1 MKRLL
6 LLPLIAAQT
15 CLAQQSA
22 KKEVFWSF
30 RPPATVSPPVVKNT
44 EWPLGTVDRFILAE
58 QEKKGLSPSKAAE
71 PRVLVHRLFFAL
83 CGLPPAAD
91 VMEHWQ
97 REIGPDLNQ
106 TAIAALVD
114 SLLKS
119 PRFGEHWGQHWL
131 DVARFAESTGGDAN
145 GIHPHAWRYRDYV
158 IDSLNADKP
167 FDQMIRE
174 QIAGDLLPIGSD
186 REWAQN
192 LVATGFLAVGQKL
205 VGEVE
210 DRKFFAD
217 LVDEQ
222 IDATTRAFLGLTVSC
237 ARCHDH
243 KTDPIPQADYYALAA
258 IFRNTETHYGL
269 IKAQSRQY
277 STLLDVTGM
286 GLPAGRDALTAQQLA
301 DMKAEREAAAQKMD
315 DIMRTIRGG
324 DGVTRA
330 MLRRSRTQ
338 RDESEALMQSY
349 DAQGNPL
356 TFVMGMQ
363 DRDATLET
371 RILERGELDKPGA
384 LVAPG
389 FLHALHPQSSPPALR
404 LREGSGRLQL
414 ADWLASPRN
423 PLTARVI
430 ANRAWHWLFDQG
442 LVRTVDDFGFTG
454 DKPTHPE
461 LLDFLALRLIE
472 HKWSLK
478 SLIRELV
485 LTRTWQQAS
494 TFDTDKFDHD
504 PDNLLLWRM
513 RPRRLEAEAVRD
525 AMLAVSG
532 KLDLARPAKPLIAT
546 AGEGT
551 VGQAVFEPEIRKIE
565 APVRSVY
572 LPRVRSVLPEMME
585 LYDAPDASNVMG
597 ARETTTVP
605 LQALHALNSAF
616 VRQQAEAFADRLGKL
631 TVFEQLDHAWLSAF
645 GRPPTAKERE
655 LANAFSFEIE
665 ASLEGPRTQS
675 QREALITLAQSLL
688 CAAEFVVVD

>member
-6 LLPLIAAQT
+6 LFI
-15 CLAQQSA
+15 CLATACSA
-22 KKEVFWSF
+22 QEAAKSRDFWSF
-30 RPPATVSPPVVKNT
+30 QPPRKVVPPVVKDAA
-44 EWPLGTVDRFILAE
+44 WPLNAVDRFILAE
-58 QEKKGLSPSKAAE
+58 LEKNDLKPAQAADA
-71 PRVLVHRLFFAL
+71 RTLVRRLFFTL
-83 CGLPPAAD
+83 CGLPPSAEF
-91 VMEHWQ
+91 VEHWN

-106 TAIAALVD
+106 TAIASLVD
-114 SLLKS
+114 ALLKS

-277 STLLDVTGM
+277 STLLDATGL
-286 GLPAGRDALTAQQLA
+286 GLPAGREVLPAAELAKLRTERDAA
-301 DMKAEREAAAQKMD
+301 DQKMD
-315 DIMRTIRGG
+315 DVMTTIRGG

-338 RDESEALMQSY
+338 RDETEAALQSY
-349 DAQGNPL
+349 DASGNPL
-356 TFVMGMQ
+356 TFVMGVQ
-363 DRDATLET
+363 DRDAPIET
-371 RILERGELDKPGA
+371 RLLERGELDKPGA
-384 LVAPG
+384 LVKPG
-389 FLHALHPQSSPPALR
+389 FLSVLPSQPLR
-404 LREGSGRLQL
+404 LSKGSGRLQL
-414 ADWLASPRN
+414 AAWIVSPQN
-423 PLTARVI
+423 PLTSRVI
-430 ANRAWHWLFDQG
+430 ANRVWHWLFGSG
-442 LVRTVDDFGFTG
+442 LVRTVDDFGATG
-454 DKPTHPE
+454 EKPTHPE
-461 LLDFLALRLIE
+461 LLDHLALRMID
-472 HKWSLK
+472 HKGSLK
-478 SLIRELV
+478 SMIRELV
-485 LTRTWQQAS
+485 LSRTWQQSSA
-494 TFDTDKFDHD
+494 FDAEKAERD
-504 PDNLLLWRM
+504 PDNRLLWRTN
-513 RPRRLEAEAVRD
+513 PHRLEGESVRD
-525 AMLAVSG
+525 AMLTVSG
-532 KLDLARPAKPLIAT
+532 RLLLQRPEIPLIAA

-565 APVRSVY
+565 ADVRSVY
-572 LPRVRSVLPEMME
+572 LPRVRNVLPEMLE
-585 LYDAPDASNVMG
+585 LFNAPDASNVTG
-597 ARETTTVP
+597 AREKTTVP
-605 LQALHALNSAF
+605 LQALHGLNSAF
-616 VRQQAEAFADRLGKL
+616 VRRQAEGFADRIAQKSLL
-631 TVFEQLDHAWLSAF
+631 EQLDFAWLTAF
-645 GRPPTAKERE
+645 SRPPTSKERE
-655 LANAFSFEIE
+655 LANAFLFETE
-665 ASLEGPRTQS
+665 AGLKLDRDAAR
-675 QREALITLAQSLL
+675 REALVIFAQSLL

>member
-1 MKRLL
+1 MKRLFFF
-6 LLPLIAAQT
+6 I
-15 CLAQQSA
+15 CLATACKAQEAA
-22 KKEVFWSF
+22 KSRDFWSF
-30 RPPATVSPPVVKNT
+30 QPPRKAAPLAVQNAA
-44 EWPLGTVDRFILAE
+44 WPLNDVDRYVLAA
-58 QEKKGLSPSKAAE
+58 QEKNGLSPAKPAE
-71 PRVLVHRLFFAL
+71 ARVLVRRLFFAL
-83 CGLPPAAD
+83 CGLPPSTE
-91 VMEHWQ
+91 VVEHWQ

-145 GIHPHAWRYRDYV
+145 GIHPYAWRYRDYV
-158 IDSLNADKP
+158 IDSLNADKA
-167 FDQMIRE
+167 FDRFIRE
-174 QIAGDLLPIGSD
+174 QIAGDLLPVASD
-186 REWAQN
+186 REWATN

-210 DRKFFAD
+210 DRKFHAD

-222 IDATTRAFLGLTVSC
+222 IDATSRAFLGLTAAC

-277 STLLDVTGM
+277 STLLDVTGL
-286 GLPAGRDALTAQQLA
+286 GLSAGRDALTAQQLA
-301 DMKAEREAAAQKMD
+301 EMKAEQEAAAQKMD

-324 DGVTRA
+324 DAVTRA

-356 TFVMGMQ
+356 TFIMGVQ
-363 DRDATLET
+363 DRDAPLET
-371 RILERGELDKPGA
+371 RILERGELDKPGG
-384 LVAPG
+384 LVSAG
-389 FLHALHPQSSPPALR
+389 FLRALHPSSTPPTLR

-430 ANRAWHWLFDQG
+430 ANRAWHWLFGQG
-442 LVRTVDDFGFTG
+442 LVRTVDDFGATG

-461 LLDFLALRLIE
+461 LLDHLALRLIE

-494 TFDTDKFDHD
+494 TFDEDKFDHD

-513 RPRRLEAEAVRD
+513 SPRRLEAEAVRD

-532 KLDLARPAKPLIAT
+532 KLDLARPAKPLIAA

-551 VGQAVFEPEIRKIE
+551 VGQAVFEPEIRKIA
-565 APVRSVY
+565 APIRSVY

-616 VRQQAEAFADRLGKL
+616 VRQQAEAFADRLSKL
-631 TVFEQLDHAWLSAF
+631 TVFEQWDHAWLSAF
-645 GRPPTAKERE
+645 GRRPTDRERE
-655 LANAFSFEIE
+655 LATAFAFEQE
-665 ASLEGPRTQS
+665 AGHEGNVTTSRHA
-675 QREALITLAQSLL
+675 ALITLAHSLL
-688 CAAEFVVVD
+688 CAAEFTVID

>member
-6 LLPLIAAQT
+6 CLILFAALNCAAQDAAT
-15 CLAQQSA
+15 N
-22 KKEVFWSF
+22 EVFWSF
-30 RPPATVSPPVVKNT
+30 RPPVLVPPPATKNT
-44 EWPLGTVDRFILAE
+44 SWPLSAVDRYILAAQE
-58 QEKKGLSPSKAAE
+58 QKDLSPSKPAE
-71 PRVLVHRLFFAL
+71 ARVLVRRLFFAL
-83 CGLPPAAD
+83 AGLPPSAEA
-91 VMEHWQ
+91 VEEWQ
-97 REIGPDLNQ
+97 GKIGPDLSQ
-106 TAIAALVD
+106 DAIAALVD

-119 PRFGEHWGQHWL
+119 PRFGEHWGRHWL

-158 IDSLNADKP
+158 IDSLNEDKP
-167 FDQMIRE
+167 FDRFIRE
-174 QIAGDLLPIGSD
+174 QIAGDLLPIASD
-186 REWAQN
+186 QEWARN

-269 IKAQSRQY
+269 IKAQSRQH

-286 GLPAGRDALTAQQLA
+286 GLPVGREALTAQQFA
-301 DMKAEREAAAQKMD
+301 EMKAEREASAQKMD
-315 DIMRTIRGG
+315 ELMRTIRGG

-330 MLRRSRTQ
+330 LLRRSRTQ
-338 RDESEALMQSY
+338 RDESEALLQSH

-356 TFVMGMQ
+356 TFIMGVQ
-363 DRDATLET
+363 DREAPLET
-371 RILERGELDKPGA
+371 RLLERGELDKPGA

-389 FLHALHPQSSPPALR
+389 YLRALHPNSAPPALR
-404 LREGSGRLQL
+404 VSEGSGRLQL

-430 ANRAWHWLFDQG
+430 ANRVWHWLFGQG
-442 LVRTVDDFGFTG
+442 LVRTVDDFGYTG

-461 LLDFLALRLIE
+461 LLDYLALRLIE
-472 HKWSLK
+472 HKWSIKALV
-478 SLIRELV
+478 REIV
-485 LTRTWQQAS
+485 LTRTWQQSS
-494 TFDTDKFDHD
+494 TFNAEKFEQD
-504 PDNLLLWRM
+504 PENLLLWRVN
-513 RPRRLEAEAVRD
+513 PRRLEAEAVRD

-532 KLDLARPAKPLIAT
+532 NLDLRRPATPLIAA

-572 LPRVRSVLPEMME
+572 LPRVRSVLPEMLE
-585 LYDAPDASNVMG
+585 LYDAPDASNVAG
-597 ARETTTVP
+597 ARDTTTVP

-616 VRQQAEAFADRLGKL
+616 VREQAEGFAARIERF
-631 TVFEQLDHAWLSAF
+631 TVLEQLDHAWLSAF
-645 GRPPTAKERE
+645 GRPPTTKERE
-655 LANAFSFEIE
+655 LATLFTIEMALSAAGSLAESKQAAFI
-665 ASLEGPRTQS
+665 
-675 QREALITLAQSLL
+675 ALAHSLL
-688 CAAEFVVVD
+688 CAAEFAIVD

>member
-1 MKRLL
+1 MIRSIAMKRLFII
-6 LLPLIAAQT
+6 P
-15 CLAQQSA
+15 CLATACAAATSD
-22 KKEVFWSF
+22 FWSF
-30 RPPATVSPPVVKNT
+30 QAVRETELPVVQDAA
-44 EWPLGTVDRFILAE
+44 WPLNDMDRFILARL
-58 QEKKGLSPSKAAE
+58 EKNDIKPAPATDA
-71 PRVLVHRLFFAL
+71 RALVRRLFFTL
-83 CGLPPAAD
+83 CGLPPSAE
-91 VMEHWQ
+91 VVEHWN

-145 GIHPHAWRYRDYV
+145 GIHPHAWRYRDHV

-167 FDQMIRE
+167 FDQFIRE
-174 QIAGDLLPIGSD
+174 QIAGDLLPISSD
-186 REWAQN
+186 EEWAHN

-269 IKAQSRQY
+269 IKAQSRQF

-286 GLPAGRDALTAQQLA
+286 GLPVGRETLSPEEHARLRTERDDADRKMA
-301 DMKAEREAAAQKMD
+301 DVMQ
-315 DIMRTIRGG
+315 TIRGG

-338 RDESEALMQSY
+338 RDETESLLQSY
-349 DAQGNPL
+349 DDEGNPL
-356 TFVMGMQ
+356 ALAMGVQ
-363 DRDATLET
+363 DRAAPIET

-384 LVAPG
+384 LVKPG
-389 FLHALHPQSSPPALR
+389 FLSLLPSQPLR

-414 ADWLASPRN
+414 AQWIASPRN

-430 ANRAWHWLFDQG
+430 ANRVWHWLFGQG
-442 LVRTVDDFGFTG
+442 LVRTVDDFGATG
-454 DKPTHPE
+454 EAPSHPE
-461 LLDFLALRLIE
+461 LLDHLAQRLIAS
-472 HKWSLK
+472 KWSLK
-478 SLIRELV
+478 ALIRELV
-485 LTRTWQQAS
+485 LSRTWQQSS
-494 TFDTDKFDHD
+494 TFDAENAERD
-504 PDNLLLWRM
+504 PDNRLLWRTT
-513 RPRRLEAEAVRD
+513 PRRLEGESVRD

-532 KLDLARPAKPLIAT
+532 TLSIQRPAQPLIAA

-565 APVRSVY
+565 ADVRSIY
-572 LPRVRSVLPEMME
+572 LPRVRSVLPEMLE
-585 LYDAPDASNVMG
+585 LFNAPDASNVTG

-605 LQALHALNSAF
+605 LQALHGLNSAF
-616 VRQQAEAFADRLGKL
+616 TRRQAEAFARRIAQKSVIDQID
-631 TVFEQLDHAWLSAF
+631 FAWLTAF
-645 GRPPTAKERE
+645 SRPPTSTERE
-655 LANAFSFEIE
+655 LANTFLFKTE
-665 ASLEGPRTQS
+665 ARLALDAAEARHQ
-675 QREALITLAQSLL
+675 ALIIFAQSLL
-688 CAAEFVVVD
+688 CAAEFTVLD

>member
-6 LLPLIAAQT
+6 LFI
-15 CLAQQSA
+15 CLATVCKAQEAA
-22 KKEVFWSF
+22 KSRDFWSF
-30 RPPATVSPPVVKNT
+30 QPPRKVAPPVVKDAA
-44 EWPLGTVDRFILAE
+44 WPLNDVDRFILAE
-58 QEKKGLSPSKAAE
+58 LEKNDLKPAQAADA
-71 PRVLVHRLFFAL
+71 RTLVRRLFFTL
-83 CGLPPAAD
+83 CGLPPSAEF
-91 VMEHWQ
+91 VEHWNL
-97 REIGPDLNQ
+97 EIGPDLNQ
-106 TAIAALVD
+106 KAIASLVD
-114 SLLKS
+114 ALLKS

-243 KTDPIPQADYYALAA
+243 KTDPIPQTDYYALAA

-269 IKAQSRQY
+269 IKAQSRQF
-277 STLLDVTGM
+277 STLLDATGL
-286 GLPAGRDALTAQQLA
+286 GLPAGREVLPAAELAKLRADRDAA
-301 DMKAEREAAAQKMD
+301 DQKMD
-315 DIMRTIRGG
+315 DVMKTIRGG

-338 RDESEALMQSY
+338 RDETEAALQSY
-349 DAQGNPL
+349 DANGNPL
-356 TFVMGMQ
+356 TLVMGVQ
-363 DRDATLET
+363 DRDAPIET
-371 RILERGELDKPGA
+371 RLLERGELDKPGA
-384 LVAPG
+384 LVKPG
-389 FLHALHPQSSPPALR
+389 FLSVLPSQPLR
-404 LREGSGRLQL
+404 LSQGSGRLQL
-414 ADWLASPRN
+414 AAWIASPQN
-423 PLTARVI
+423 PLTSRVI
-430 ANRAWHWLFDQG
+430 ANRVWHWLFGSG
-442 LVRTVDDFGFTG
+442 LVRTVDDFGASG
-454 DKPTHPE
+454 EKPTHPE
-461 LLDFLALRLIE
+461 LLDHLALRMID
-472 HKWSLK
+472 HKGSLK
-478 SLIRELV
+478 AMIRELV
-485 LTRTWQQAS
+485 LTRTWQQSSA
-494 TFDTDKFDHD
+494 FDTENAERD
-504 PDNLLLWRM
+504 PDNRLLWRM
-513 RPRRLEAEAVRD
+513 NPHRLEGESVRD
-525 AMLAVSG
+525 AMLTVSG
-532 KLDLARPAKPLIAT
+532 HLSLQRPEIPLITA

-565 APVRSVY
+565 ANVRSIY
-572 LPRVRSVLPEMME
+572 LPRVRTVLPEMLE
-585 LYDAPDASNVMG
+585 LFNAPDASNVTG

-616 VRQQAEAFADRLGKL
+616 VRSQAEGFADRIAQKSLL
-631 TVFEQLDHAWLSAF
+631 EQLDFAWLTAF
-645 GRPPTAKERE
+645 SRPPTSKERE
-655 LANAFSFEIE
+655 LANAFLFETE
-665 ASLEGPRTQS
+665 AGLKLGRDAAR
-675 QREALITLAQSLL
+675 REALVIFAQSLL

>member
-1 MKRLL
+1 MKRFIF
-6 LLPLIAAQT
+6 LPLFAALT
-15 CLAQQSA
+15 CQGQDAS

-30 RPPATVSPPVVKNT
+30 RQPVNIPPPAVKNDS
-44 EWPLGTVDRFILAE
+44 WPLSMVDRHVLAA
-58 QEKKGLSPSKAAE
+58 QEKNGLSPAKPAE
-71 PRVLVHRLFFAL
+71 ARALVRRLFFAL
-83 CGLPPAAD
+83 CGLPPSAE
-91 VMEHWQ
+91 VVEHWQ

-106 TAIAALVD
+106 AAIAALMD

-145 GIHPHAWRYRDYV
+145 GIHPYAWRYRDYV
-158 IDSLNADKP
+158 IDSLNADKA
-167 FDQMIRE
+167 FDRFIRE
-174 QIAGDLLPIGSD
+174 QIAGDLLPVASD
-186 REWAQN
+186 REWATN

-210 DRKFFAD
+210 DRKFHAD

-222 IDATTRAFLGLTVSC
+222 IDATTRAFLGLTAAC

-286 GLPAGRDALTAQQLA
+286 GLSAGRDALSAQQLA
-301 DMKAEREAAAQKMD
+301 EMKAEQEAAAQKMD
-315 DIMRTIRGG
+315 EIMRTIRGG
-324 DGVTRA
+324 DGMTRA

-338 RDESEALMQSY
+338 RDQSEALMQSY

-356 TFVMGMQ
+356 TFIMGVQ
-363 DRDATLET
+363 DLDAPLET

-384 LVAPG
+384 LVSAG
-389 FLHALHPQSSPPALR
+389 FLRALHPSSAPPTLR

-430 ANRAWHWLFDQG
+430 ANRAWHWLFGQG
-442 LVRTVDDFGFTG
+442 LVRTVDDFGATG

-461 LLDFLALRLIE
+461 LLDQLALRLIE

-478 SLIRELV
+478 ALIRELV

-494 TFDTDKFDHD
+494 TYEAEDFERD
-504 PDNLLLWRM
+504 PSNVFLWRM
-513 RPRRLEAEAVRD
+513 SPRRLEAEAVRD

-532 KLDLARPAKPLIAT
+532 KLDLTRPAKPLIAA

-551 VGQAVFEPEIRKIE
+551 VGQAVFEPEIRKIA

-616 VRQQAEAFADRLGKL
+616 VREQAEAFAARLAKL

-645 GRPPTAKERE
+645 GRPPTPKERE
-655 LANAFSFEIE
+655 LANAFTFELE
-665 ASLEGPRTQS
+665 AQNQTRTS
-675 QREALITLAQSLL
+675 REAALIALAHSLL
-688 CAAEFVVVD
+688 CAAEFTVID

>member
-1 MKRLL
+1 MKLL
-6 LLPLIAAQT
+6 FVFI
-15 CLAQQSA
+15 CLATACKAQEVA
-22 KKEVFWSF
+22 KSRDFWSF
-30 RPPATVSPPVVKNT
+30 QPPRKVAPPAVQNAA
-44 EWPLGTVDRFILAE
+44 WPLNDVDRHILAA
-58 QEKKGLSPSKAAE
+58 QEKNGLSPAKPAE
-71 PRVLVHRLFFAL
+71 ARVLVRRLFFAL
-83 CGLPPAAD
+83 CGLPPSTE
-91 VMEHWQ
+91 VVEHWQ

-106 TAIAALVD
+106 TAITSLVD

-119 PRFGEHWGQHWL
+119 PRFGEHWGQHWM

-145 GIHPHAWRYRDYV
+145 GIHPYAWRYRDYV
-158 IDSLNADKP
+158 IDSLNADKA
-167 FDQMIRE
+167 FDRFIRE
-174 QIAGDLLPIGSD
+174 QIAGDLLPVASD
-186 REWAQN
+186 REWATN

-210 DRKFFAD
+210 DRKFHAD

-222 IDATTRAFLGLTVSC
+222 IDATTRAFLGLTAAC

-286 GLPAGRDALTAQQLA
+286 GLSAGRDGLTAQQLA
-301 DMKAEREAAAQKMD
+301 EMKAEQEAAAQKMD

-338 RDESEALMQSY
+338 RDESEAQMQSY

-356 TFVMGMQ
+356 TFIMGVQ
-363 DRDATLET
+363 DRDAPLET
-371 RILERGELDKPGA
+371 RILERGELDKPGPRVSA
-384 LVAPG
+384 G
-389 FLHALHPQSSPPALR
+389 FLRALHPSSAPPTLR

-430 ANRAWHWLFDQG
+430 ANRAWHWLFGQG
-442 LVRTVDDFGFTG
+442 LVRTVDDFGATG

-461 LLDFLALRLIE
+461 LLDHLALRLIE

-478 SLIRELV
+478 ALIRELV

-494 TFDTDKFDHD
+494 TFDAEDFERD
-504 PDNLLLWRM
+504 PGNVFLWSM
-513 RPRRLEAEAVRD
+513 SPRRLEAEAVRD

-532 KLDLARPAKPLIAT
+532 KLDLTRPAKPLIAA

-551 VGQAVFEPEIRKIE
+551 VGQAVFEPEIRKIA
-565 APVRSVY
+565 APIRSVY

-655 LANAFSFEIE
+655 LANAFSFELE

-688 CAAEFVVVD
+688 CTAEFVVVD

>member
-1 MKRLL
+1 MKRFLF
-6 LLPLIAAQT
+6 LPLVAALT
-15 CLAQQSA
+15 CQGQEAS

-30 RPPATVSPPVVKNT
+30 RQPVNILPPAVK
-44 EWPLGTVDRFILAE
+44 EASWPLSMVDRYVLAA
-58 QEKKGLSPSKAAE
+58 QEKNGLSPAKPAE
-71 PRVLVHRLFFAL
+71 ARVLVRRLFFAL
-83 CGLPPAAD
+83 CGLPPSAE
-91 VMEHWQ
+91 VVEHWQ

-114 SLLKS
+114 SLLRS

-145 GIHPHAWRYRDYV
+145 GIHPYAWRYRDYV
-158 IDSLNADKP
+158 IDSLNADKA
-167 FDQMIRE
+167 FDRFIRE
-174 QIAGDLLPIGSD
+174 QIAGDLLPISSD
-186 REWAQN
+186 QEWAQN

-210 DRKFFAD
+210 DRKFHAD

-222 IDATTRAFLGLTVSC
+222 IDATTRAFLGLTAAC

-286 GLPAGRDALTAQQLA
+286 GLSAGRDALTAQQLA
-301 DMKAEREAAAQKMD
+301 EMKAEQEAAAQKMD

-338 RDESEALMQSY
+338 RDQSEALMQSY

-356 TFVMGMQ
+356 TFIMGVQ
-363 DRDATLET
+363 DRDAPLET

-384 LVAPG
+384 LVSAG
-389 FLHALHPQSSPPALR
+389 FLRALHPGSTPPTLR

-430 ANRAWHWLFDQG
+430 ANRIWHWLFGQG
-442 LVRTVDDFGFTG
+442 LVRTVDDFGATG

-461 LLDFLALRLIE
+461 LLDHLALRLIE
-472 HKWSLK
+472 QKWSLK
-478 SLIRELV
+478 ALIRELV

-494 TFDTDKFDHD
+494 TFDAEKFARD
-504 PDNLLLWRM
+504 PDNVFLWRM
-513 RPRRLEAEAVRD
+513 SPRRLEAEAVRD

-532 KLDLARPAKPLIAT
+532 KLDLTRPAKPLIAA

-551 VGQAVFEPEIRKIE
+551 LGQAVFEPEIRKIA

-616 VRQQAEAFADRLGKL
+616 VREQAEAFADRLSKL

-645 GRPPTAKERE
+645 GRPPTTKERE
-655 LANAFSFEIE
+655 LANAFTFELE
-665 ASLEGPRTQS
+665 AQNQASTS
-675 QREALITLAQSLL
+675 REAALIAFAHSLL
-688 CAAEFVVVD
+688 CAAEFTVID

>member
-6 LLPLIAAQT
+6 LFI
-15 CLAQQSA
+15 CLATACKAQQAA
-22 KKEVFWSF
+22 KSRDFWSF
-30 RPPATVSPPVVKNT
+30 QPQRKVAPPVVKDAA
-44 EWPLGTVDRFILAE
+44 WPLNDVDRFILAAM
-58 QEKKGLSPSKAAE
+58 EKNDLKPAQAVDA
-71 PRVLVHRLFFAL
+71 RTLVRRLFFML
-83 CGLPPAAD
+83 CGLPPSSEF
-91 VMEHWQ
+91 VEHWN

-106 TAIAALVD
+106 TAIASLVD
-114 SLLKS
+114 TLLKS

-131 DVARFAESTGGDAN
+131 DVTRFAESTGGDAN

-277 STLLDVTGM
+277 STLLDATGL
-286 GLPAGRDALTAQQLA
+286 GLPAGREVLPATELA
-301 DMKAEREAAAQKMD
+301 KLRAERDAADQKMD
-315 DIMRTIRGG
+315 EVMKTIRGG

-338 RDESEALMQSY
+338 RDETEAALQSY
-349 DAQGNPL
+349 DSKGNPL
-356 TFVMGMQ
+356 TFVMGVQ
-363 DRDATLET
+363 DRDAPIET
-371 RILERGELDKPGA
+371 RLLERGELDKPGA
-384 LVAPG
+384 LVKPG
-389 FLHALHPQSSPPALR
+389 FISVLPSQPLR
-404 LREGSGRLQL
+404 LSKGSGRLQL
-414 ADWLASPRN
+414 AAWIASPQN
-423 PLTARVI
+423 PLTSRVI
-430 ANRAWHWLFDQG
+430 ANRVWHWLFGSG
-442 LVRTVDDFGFTG
+442 LVRTVDDFGASG
-454 DKPTHPE
+454 ERPSHPE
-461 LLDFLALRLIE
+461 LLDHLALRMID
-472 HKWSLK
+472 HKGSLK
-478 SLIRELV
+478 AMIRELV
-485 LTRTWQQAS
+485 LSRTWQQSSA
-494 TFDTDKFDHD
+494 FDAANAERD
-504 PDNLLLWRM
+504 PDNRLLWRTN
-513 RPRRLEAEAVRD
+513 PHRLEGESVRD

-532 KLDLARPAKPLIAT
+532 RLSLLRPVIPLITA

-565 APVRSVY
+565 ADVRSVY
-572 LPRVRSVLPEMME
+572 LPRVRTVLPEMLE
-585 LYDAPDASNVMG
+585 LFNAPDASNVTG

-605 LQALHALNSAF
+605 LQALHGLNSAF
-616 VRQQAEAFADRLGKL
+616 VRRQAEGFADRIAQKSLQ
-631 TVFEQLDHAWLSAF
+631 EQLDFAWLTAF
-645 GRPPTAKERE
+645 SRPPTNQERE
-655 LANAFSFEIE
+655 LANTFLFKTE
-665 ASLEGPRTQS
+665 AGLKLDRDAAR
-675 QREALITLAQSLL
+675 REALVIFAKSLL
-688 CAAEFVVVD
+688 CAAEFTILD

>member
-6 LLPLIAAQT
+6 WLTLLAAPT

-30 RPPATVSPPVVKNT
+30 SPPAAVSPPVVKNT
-44 EWPLGTVDRFILAE
+44 EWPLGMVDRFILAAQE
-58 QEKKGLSPSKAAE
+58 QKGLSPSKAADS
-71 PRVLVHRLFFAL
+71 RVLVRRLFFAL

-97 REIGPDLNQ
+97 RELGPELNQ
-106 TAIAALVD
+106 TTIAALVD

-145 GIHPHAWRYRDYV
+145 GIHLHAWRYRDYV

-167 FDQMIRE
+167 FDHFIRE
-174 QIAGDLLPIGSD
+174 QIAGDLLPIASD
-186 REWAQN
+186 KEWAQN

-243 KTDPIPQADYYALAA
+243 KTDPIPQTDYYALAA

-269 IKAQSRQY
+269 IKAQSRQF
-277 STLLDVTGM
+277 STLLDATGL
-286 GLPAGRDALTAQQLA
+286 GLPAGREVLPAAELA
-301 DMKAEREAAAQKMD
+301 KLRAERDAADQKMD
-315 DIMRTIRGG
+315 DVMKTIRGG

-338 RDESEALMQSY
+338 RDETEAELQSY
-349 DAQGNPL
+349 DAQGHPL
-356 TFVMGMQ
+356 TFVMGVQ
-363 DRDATLET
+363 DRNAPIET
-371 RILERGELDKPGA
+371 RLLERGELDKPGA
-384 LVAPG
+384 LVKPG
-389 FLHALHPQSSPPALR
+389 FLSVLPSQPLR
-404 LREGSGRLQL
+404 LSKGSGRLQL
-414 ADWLASPRN
+414 AAWIASPQN
-423 PLTARVI
+423 PLTSRVI
-430 ANRAWHWLFDQG
+430 ANRVWHWLFGSG
-442 LVRTVDDFGFTG
+442 LVRTVDDFGATG
-454 DKPTHPE
+454 ERPSHPE
-461 LLDFLALRLIE
+461 LLDHLALRMID
-472 HKWSLK
+472 HKGSLK
-478 SLIRELV
+478 AMIRELV
-485 LTRTWQQAS
+485 LSRTWQQSSAY
-494 TFDTDKFDHD
+494 HAENAERD
-504 PDNLLLWRM
+504 PDNRLHWRM
-513 RPRRLEAEAVRD
+513 NPHRLEGESVRD
-525 AMLAVSG
+525 AMLTVSG
-532 KLDLARPAKPLIAT
+532 RLSLQRPEIPLIAA

-565 APVRSVY
+565 ADVRSIY
-572 LPRVRSVLPEMME
+572 LPRVRTVLPEMLE
-585 LYDAPDASNVMG
+585 LFNAPDASNVTG

-605 LQALHALNSAF
+605 LQALHGLNSAF
-616 VRQQAEAFADRLGKL
+616 VRRQAEGFADRIAQKSLL
-631 TVFEQLDHAWLSAF
+631 EQLDFAWLTAF
-645 GRPPTAKERE
+645 SRPPTSKERE
-655 LANAFSFEIE
+655 LANTFLFETE
-665 ASLEGPRTQS
+665 AGLKLDRDAAR
-675 QREALITLAQSLL
+675 REALVIFAQSLL

>member
-6 LLPLIAAQT
+6 LLILLAAPT

-30 RPPATVSPPVVKNT
+30 RPLVAVPPSVVKNT
-44 EWPLGTVDRFILAE
+44 EWPLGTVDRFILAAQE
-58 QEKKGLSPSKAAE
+58 QKGLSPSKAADS
-71 PRVLVHRLFFAL
+71 RVLVRRLFFAL

-106 TAIAALVD
+106 TAVAALVD

-145 GIHPHAWRYRDYV
+145 GIHLHAWRYRDYV

-167 FDQMIRE
+167 FDRFIRE
-174 QIAGDLLPIGSD
+174 QIAGDLLPISSD
-186 REWAQN
+186 KEWAQN

-286 GLPAGRDALTAQQLA
+286 GLPVGRDALTAQQLA
-301 DMKAEREAAAQKMD
+301 DMKAERDAADQKMD

-324 DGVTRA
+324 EGVTRA

-356 TFVMGMQ
+356 TFVMGVQ
-363 DRDATLET
+363 DRDAPIET
-371 RILERGELDKPGA
+371 RLLERGELDKPGA
-384 LVAPG
+384 LVKPG
-389 FLHALHPQSSPPALR
+389 FLSVLHSQPLR
-404 LREGSGRLQL
+404 LSKGSGRLQL

-430 ANRAWHWLFDQG
+430 ANRTWHWLFGQG
-442 LVRTVDDFGFTG
+442 LVRTVDDFGATG

-461 LLDFLALRLIE
+461 LLDHLALRLIE

-478 SLIRELV
+478 ALIRELV

-494 TFDTDKFDHD
+494 TFDEDKFDHD

-513 RPRRLEAEAVRD
+513 SPRRLEAEAVRD

-532 KLDLARPAKPLIAT
+532 KLDLARPAKPLIAA

-616 VRQQAEAFADRLGKL
+616 VRQQADAFADRLGKL

-645 GRPPTAKERE
+645 GRPPTTKERE

-665 ASLEGPRTQS
+665 ASVEGPRTQT

>member
-6 LLPLIAAQT
+6 LLTLLAAAT
-15 CLAQQSA
+15 SPAQQTA

-30 RPPATVSPPVVKNT
+30 RPPAAVSPPVVKNT
-44 EWPLGTVDRFILAE
+44 EWPLGLVDRFILAAQE
-58 QEKKGLSPSKAAE
+58 QKGLSPSKAAE
-71 PRVLVHRLFFAL
+71 PRVLVRRLFFTL
-83 CGLPPAAD
+83 CGLPPTAD

-97 REIGPDLNQ
+97 REIGPELNQ

-145 GIHPHAWRYRDYV
+145 GIHLHAWRYRDYV

-167 FDQMIRE
+167 FDRFIRE
-174 QIAGDLLPIGSD
+174 QIAGDLLPISSD
-186 REWAQN
+186 KEWAQN

-301 DMKAEREAAAQKMD
+301 DMKTEREAAAQKMD

-356 TFVMGMQ
+356 TFVMGVQ
-363 DRDATLET
+363 DRDAPLET
-371 RILERGELDKPGA
+371 RILERGELDKPAA

-389 FLHALHPQSSPPALR
+389 FLHALHPQSSPPVLR

-430 ANRAWHWLFDQG
+430 ANRAWHWLFGQG

-461 LLDFLALRLIE
+461 LLDYLALRLIE

-494 TFDTDKFDHD
+494 AFDADKFDHD

-513 RPRRLEAEAVRD
+513 SPRRLEAEAVRD

-532 KLDLARPAKPLIAT
+532 KLDLTRPAKPLIAA

-597 ARETTTVP
+597 TRETTTVP

-631 TVFEQLDHAWLSAF
+631 TVFEQWDHAWLSAF
-645 GRPPTAKERE
+645 GRRPTDRERE
-655 LANAFSFEIE
+655 LATAFAFEQE
-665 ASLEGPRTQS
+665 AGHEGNVTTSRHA
-675 QREALITLAQSLL
+675 ALITLAHSLL
-688 CAAEFVVVD
+688 CAAEFIVID

>member
-6 LLPLIAAQT
+6 LFI
-15 CLAQQSA
+15 CLATVCKAQEAA
-22 KKEVFWSF
+22 KSRDFWSF
-30 RPPATVSPPVVKNT
+30 QPPRKVAPPLVKDAA
-44 EWPLGTVDRFILAE
+44 WPLNDVDRFILAE
-58 QEKKGLSPSKAAE
+58 LEKNDLKPAQGADA
-71 PRVLVHRLFFAL
+71 RTLVRRLFFTL
-83 CGLPPAAD
+83 CGLPPSAEF
-91 VMEHWQ
+91 VEYWN

-106 TAIAALVD
+106 TAIASLVD
-114 SLLKS
+114 ALLKS

-277 STLLDVTGM
+277 STLLDATGL
-286 GLPAGRDALTAQQLA
+286 GLPAGREVLPAAELA
-301 DMKAEREAAAQKMD
+301 KLRAERDAADQKMD
-315 DIMRTIRGG
+315 DVMKTIRGG

-338 RDESEALMQSY
+338 RDETEAALQSY
-349 DAQGNPL
+349 DAQGHPL
-356 TFVMGMQ
+356 TFVMGVQ
-363 DRDATLET
+363 DRDAPIET
-371 RILERGELDKPGA
+371 RLLERGELDKPGA
-384 LVAPG
+384 LVKAG
-389 FLHALHPQSSPPALR
+389 FLGVLPSQPLR
-404 LREGSGRLQL
+404 LSKGSGRLQL
-414 ADWLASPRN
+414 AAWIASQQN
-423 PLTARVI
+423 PLTSRVI
-430 ANRAWHWLFDQG
+430 ANRVWHWLFGSG
-442 LVRTVDDFGFTG
+442 LVRTVDDFGATG
-454 DKPTHPE
+454 EKPTHPE
-461 LLDFLALRLIE
+461 LLDHLALRMID
-472 HKWSLK
+472 HKGSLK
-478 SLIRELV
+478 SMIRELV
-485 LTRTWQQAS
+485 LSRTWQQS
-494 TFDTDKFDHD
+494 SVFDAENAERD
-504 PDNLLLWRM
+504 PDNRLLWRM
-513 RPRRLEAEAVRD
+513 SPHRLEGESVRD
-525 AMLAVSG
+525 AMLTVSG
-532 KLDLARPAKPLIAT
+532 RLSLQRPEIPLIAA

-565 APVRSVY
+565 ADVRSIY
-572 LPRVRSVLPEMME
+572 LPRVRTVLPEMLE
-585 LYDAPDASNVMG
+585 LFNAPDASNVTG

-605 LQALHALNSAF
+605 LQALHGLNSAF
-616 VRQQAEAFADRLGKL
+616 VRRQAEGFADRIAQKSLL
-631 TVFEQLDHAWLSAF
+631 EQLDFAWLTTFS
-645 GRPPTAKERE
+645 RPPTSKERE
-655 LANAFSFEIE
+655 LANAFLFETE
-665 ASLEGPRTQS
+665 AGLKLDRDAAR
-675 QREALITLAQSLL
+675 REALVIFAQSLL
-688 CAAEFVVVD
+688 CTAEFVVVD